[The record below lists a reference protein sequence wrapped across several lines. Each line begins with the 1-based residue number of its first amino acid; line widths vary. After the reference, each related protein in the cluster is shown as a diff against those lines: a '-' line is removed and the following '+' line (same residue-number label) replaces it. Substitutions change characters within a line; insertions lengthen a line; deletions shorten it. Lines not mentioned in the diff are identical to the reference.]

1 MLPDK
6 SNFVKQGIE
15 LAKSLSRLYS
25 SSRSANKNPARTIS
39 QKTSDGTDKVKKA
52 FEPLVE
58 ELRAHEANNPE
69 FYKYLEEQSKVGFNK
84 KQYDIFAA
92 VFCARTI
99 FTIPSVASYI
109 SKAALR
115 GDSQAVFDA
124 AQNLYEESGS
134 GNPDKMHSNLLL
146 RTFNTHGS
154 KIYGSKPYAKLKD
167 VEKSLFLL
175 EVPELTKYTK
185 EKHRIFNS
193 SSYPLVAGNTWAHEF
208 TADNMLDTIRR
219 TLFVPYKGY
228 YKPDEYVKLTE
239 YFTEH
244 KDDTKEDGDVEA
256 NHERMARAAAERACE
271 ANINNIPKIRSGAL
285 AFLDAQ
291 AALWNGL
298 MREMFG
304 ARNVGVPIPP
314 KPDSPTKPDFPTKP
328 DSPPNPIATKTGAI
342 TLQEK
347 SQGSKVS
354 STDNSIWGHI

>member
-6 SNFVKQGIE
+6 SNFVRRGIA
-15 LAKSLSRLYS
+15 LGKSLSRLYS
-25 SSRSANKNPARTIS
+25 DNSSNRQTTRTIS
-39 QKTSDGTDKVKKA
+39 QKTSDGIARVKKE

-58 ELRAHEANNPE
+58 ELKAHEAINPE

-92 VFCARTI
+92 IFCARTI
-99 FTIPSVASYI
+99 FTIPSVANYI

-124 AQNLYEESGS
+124 AQNLYEESGR
-134 GNPDKMHSNLLL
+134 GDPEKMHSKLLL

-154 KIYGSKPYAKLKD
+154 KIYGSEPYTDLMD
-167 VEKSLFLL
+167 VEKSPLL
-175 EVPELTKYTK
+175 TEVPELMIYKK
-185 EKHRIFNS
+185 EKHRVFQS
-193 SSYPLVAGNTWAHEF
+193 SSYPIVAGNTWAHEF
-208 TADNMLDTIRR
+208 AADNMLDTFRR
-219 TLFVPYKGY
+219 TLFAPYKGY
-228 YKPDEYVKLTE
+228 YEPEKYVKLTE

-244 KDDTKEDGDVEA
+244 KDDEKEGRDVEA

-298 MREMFG
+298 MKAMDR
-304 ARNVGVPIPP
+304 AHNVGVPIPP
-314 KPDSPTKPDFPTKP
+314 KPDFT
-328 DSPPNPIATKTGAI
+328 PNPIATKTDVI

-347 SQGSKVS
+347 SKGSKV
-354 STDNSIWGHI
+354 I